1 MRRQNMKYGDI
12 YNPKF
17 LDKFGN
23 YKTKISNI
31 LLGMKQEIDVQAVA
45 NACNISVKFD
55 IVEHS
60 GWSINNNNTNR
71 EIIVNQF
78 EPEYRQ
84 RFTIA
89 HEIGHII
96 LGHKGISY
104 GSDDLTKYKD
114 TIARMNEVA
123 ANNFAA
129 ELIMPEK
136 LVREVLKDSI
146 EELGYSID
154 QDFDEHDIEELIGSS
169 AKKINVSKQAFDYR
183 IRNLQVFVDE

>member
-104 GSDDLTKYKD
+104 RSDDLTKYKD

>member
-1 MRRQNMKYGDI
+1 MKYGDI

-55 IVEHS
+55 IVDHS

-104 GSDDLTKYKD
+104 RSDDLTKYKD